1 MVASDLETTAGS
13 PSTETEDQHTQPKAA
28 DMIKNHR
35 TEPTDLKR
43 KNEMYRNGNTIASG
57 PSTPT
62 KDKPTKPKLAD
73 GDKRLLRSWLHLT
86 NEDGHNKHG
95 NSAAVTSK
103 IYECPG
109 AQLVVHPPLTL
120 LFLATPHPFQHLACL
135 AALTRHANIWL
146 PENDTLSVGQKL
158 NKASHLAVE
167 LQNRLVWLVAEGL
180 PLVQESADK
189 MAHSLRELAGK
200 LKEPNGSEPG
210 PGRVRQTWEA
220 MRVLTETMQPL
231 RDGVAINLRNI
242 LHREVKVLRLF
253 LQDVTREMERSSEDI
268 TWQGCRTCA
277 GHGISVL
284 GDIVRSLPEIGD
296 ILCTGMVMVGSQK
309 VLVLGRRS
317 PFSVRDTAREIQKA
331 WHRADCV
338 SQQTRTMISQ
348 LQPWSKAIKDVELAL
363 VEPKEVD
370 LDSTPGTLHTG
381 TGHI

>member
-1 MVASDLETTAGS
+1 MVASDLETTAAS

-28 DMIKNHR
+28 DMIKDHR
-35 TEPTDLKR
+35 TEPTNLKQ
-43 KNEMYRNGNTIASG
+43 KNKMYLNGNMIASG

-86 NEDGHNKHG
+86 DDDGPSKHA
-95 NSAAVTSK
+95 NAATVTSK
-103 IYECPG
+103 IYDCPG

-120 LFLATPHPFQHLACL
+120 LFPATPHPFQQLACL
-135 AALTRHANIWL
+135 AALTRHATIWL

-158 NKASHLAVE
+158 
-167 LQNRLVWLVAEGL
+167 
-180 PLVQESADK
+180 
-189 MAHSLRELAGK
+189 
-200 LKEPNGSEPG
+200 KEPNGSETG
-210 PGRVRQTWEA
+210 PGQVRQTWEA

-231 RDGVAINLRNI
+231 RDGVATNLRNI
-242 LHREVKVLRLF
+242 LDREVKVLRLF
-253 LQDVTREMERSSEDI
+253 LQDVTGEMERLSEDI
-268 TWQGCRTCA
+268 TWRGCRTCA

-317 PFSVRDTAREIQKA
+317 PFGVRDTTREIQKA
-331 WHRADCV
+331 RHRADCV

-363 VEPKEVD
+363 VEPKEGD
-370 LDSTPGTLHTG
+370 LDFTPGTLHSG
-381 TGHI
+381 TDHI